1 MAIEKGQIKQI
12 EQFDD
17 VSEGEDIIWLRG
29 SNQGKEKCNTY
40 LATKCN
46 GLFEKSNNSEQGKY
60 EMGMGVP
67 ETGNSGWG
75 VMLSVTESGVRRG
88 FSFEKRGRA
97 YTYVEDWMVSVMN
110 CCSRIYTSV
119 GSLHPLWFRG
129 MLCRVLHRSTAQR
142 CAILLCLFLKYRS
155 TEWFIVFYFFSL
167 VLLFFEN

>member
-1 MAIEKGQIKQI
+1 MVKRKKVEMAIEKGQIKQI

-67 ETGNSGWG
+67 ETGNRY
-75 VMLSVTESGVRRG
+75 VKSVFMIHVGGTRCVTSSTDNIMKIHARI
-88 FSFEKRGRA
+88 
-97 YTYVEDWMVSVMN
+97 TLTVEFIRT
-110 CCSRIYTSV
+110 CI
-119 GSLHPLWFRG
+119 
-129 MLCRVLHRSTAQR
+129 
-142 CAILLCLFLKYRS
+142 CLF
-155 TEWFIVFYFFSL
+155 
-167 VLLFFEN
+167 

>member
-1 MAIEKGQIKQI
+1 MVKRKKVEMAIEKGQIKQI

-67 ETGNSGWG
+67 ETGNRYVKSVFMLHVGGTRCVTWSIDRIIQRHACITWG
-75 VMLSVTESGVRRG
+75 VE
-88 FSFEKRGRA
+88 FIRA
-97 YTYVEDWMVSVMN
+97 IFFIFFFYV
-110 CCSRIYTSV
+110 
-119 GSLHPLWFRG
+119 
-129 MLCRVLHRSTAQR
+129 
-142 CAILLCLFLKYRS
+142 
-155 TEWFIVFYFFSL
+155 
-167 VLLFFEN
+167 